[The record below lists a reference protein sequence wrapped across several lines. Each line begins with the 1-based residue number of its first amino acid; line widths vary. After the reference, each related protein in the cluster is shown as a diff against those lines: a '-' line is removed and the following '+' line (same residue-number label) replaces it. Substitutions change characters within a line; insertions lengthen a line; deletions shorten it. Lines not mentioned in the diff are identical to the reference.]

1 MQYRGKSALVTG
13 ASSGIGEAFARAL
26 AGRGM
31 ALLLAGRSEER
42 LQTIAEDLTT
52 RHGVRVETISIDL
65 AERAAPRHLQEAAD
79 GHGFEPDLLVNNAG
93 VGVLAPFADVA
104 LERQLEQVRLNVES
118 LVALTGLYLPRMLAR
133 RSGGVINVAS
143 SAAFQPVPYFAVYAA
158 SKAFVLSFS
167 EGLWAETRRHGVRVV
182 AVAPGPV
189 ADTRFGERAEMKSAF
204 DELRAIPREQVVA
217 EALRALERGR
227 PSVVPGLTTGIG
239 ARAVRFI
246 PRRLQLVVTERL
258 FRRYAHRP

>member
-13 ASSGIGEAFARAL
+13 ASSGIGEAFASAL

-31 ALLLAGRSEER
+31 ALLLAARSEER
-42 LQTIAEDLTT
+42 LRTIAEGLAAQYS
-52 RHGVRVETISIDL
+52 VRIETVSIDL
-65 AERAAPRHLQEAAD
+65 AERDAPRRLQEAAE
-79 GHGFEPDLLVNNAG
+79 GRGFEPDLLVNNAG
-93 VGVLAPFADVA
+93 VGILAPFADVP
-104 LERQLEQVRLNVES
+104 LDRQLEQVRLNIEA

-133 RSGGVINVAS
+133 RSGGVINIAS

-167 EGLWAETRRHGVRVV
+167 EGLWAEARRQGVRVV

-189 ADTRFGERAEMKSAF
+189 ADTRFGERAEMATAF

-217 EALRALERGR
+217 DALRALERGR
-227 PSVVPGLTTGIG
+227 PSVVPGLTTSIG
-239 ARAVRFI
+239 ARAVGFI
-246 PRRLQLVVTERL
+246 PRRLQLAMTERL